1 MAPRVVVFLDYQNA
15 YFSAREVFRPTGV
28 LPEQYLIDP
37 AKLARLLVRKRT
49 MGGLLQQVRVY
60 RGRPEPRREARLT
73 AATDR
78 QAAAW
83 GADPRVKVIRRTLWY
98 PRDFGQPSCHEKPRE
113 KGIDVS
119 LAVDMVRMAIKREYE
134 VAILFSRDTDLLPA
148 VEAVA
153 ELRAAHVEVATWAGT
168 SQLRCRLPDGKLL
181 WCHKL
186 SEADFQAVRDTRS
199 Y

>member
-1 MAPRVVVFLDYQNA
+1 
-15 YFSAREVFRPTGV
+15 
-28 LPEQYLIDP
+28 LIDP
-37 AKLARLLVRKRT
+37 VKLAGLLVRKRVL
-49 MGGLLQQVRVY
+49 GGVLQQVRVY

-73 AATDR
+73 AATDK

-98 PRDFGQPSCHEKPRE
+98 PRDFGQPGCHEKPRE

-119 LAVDMVRMAIKREYE
+119 LAVDMVRMAIKKEYE

-148 VEAVA
+148 VETIA
-153 ELRAAHVEVATWAGT
+153 ELRAAHVEVATWEGT
-168 SQLRCRLPDGKLL
+168 SQLRCRLPGGKLL

-186 SEADFQAVRDTRS
+186 SEADFQSVRDTRS